1 MLSGQLLKLRKNGVS
16 SVERGL
22 VKRLTLKHV
31 WAIGVGAVVG
41 DGIFLLIGEGVKI
54 AGPAALV
61 AYTVAG
67 LFLLC
72 IMVSMGEMAVGMPD
86 AGAMWVWNKRTLGG
100 LAGFLTGTSY
110 AIGWIIAGGS
120 VGLAIGTITSYFF
133 QIGSPETSVIVWAVI
148 WLTVFMILN
157 LIGVIP
163 AANTQLGL
171 VLGLVGLMLI
181 FGIAAFASGKINPD
195 NYTPF
200 MPNGFGSSRQ

>member
-1 MLSGQLLKLRKNGVS
+1 MQEQCGCGI
-16 SVERGL
+16 RG
-22 VKRLTLKHV
+22 HWAV
-31 WAIGVGAVVG
+31 WQA
-41 DGIFLLIGEGVKI
+41 FS
-54 AGPAALV
+54 PARP
-61 AYTVAG
+61 
-67 LFLLC
+67 
-72 IMVSMGEMAVGMPD
+72 MP
-86 AGAMWVWNKRTLGG
+86 
-100 LAGFLTGTSY
+100 LA
-110 AIGWIIAGGS
+110 WIIAGGS

-181 FGIAAFASGKINPD
+181 FGIAALPAKINLD

-200 MPNGFGSSRQ
+200 MPNGFGSLFPAIASELMLHGGVDPYNSWQ

>member
-1 MLSGQLLKLRKNGVS
+1 
-16 SVERGL
+16 
-22 VKRLTLKHV
+22 
-31 WAIGVGAVVG
+31 
-41 DGIFLLIGEGVKI
+41 
-54 AGPAALV
+54 
-61 AYTVAG
+61 
-67 LFLLC
+67 
-72 IMVSMGEMAVGMPD
+72 MVSMGEMAVGMPD

-181 FGIAAFASGKINPD
+181 FGIAAFASGKINLD

-200 MPNGFGSSRQ
+200 MPNGFGSLFPAIAFGTYAYMGALTLTTAGSEVKNPKDLPRGLWLHH